1 MESRLRIR
9 NRDSKNKNGQ
19 NNTPPSQPAPT
30 PVGAGGGTD
39 APPPDLPDITLTP
52 TPIHRG
58 PVSAVYRGWDR
69 VNRRDVIAK
78 VQRATGDTVA
88 AERFRREAA
97 VMERLRHPHLVTL
110 YQFIDGDPA
119 ALVMEYVPGRT
130 LAQEVEADGWL
141 APMWAAGMI
150 EDVAAALDSAHAVG
164 VIHRDIKP
172 SNILLPPNA
181 PARLTDFGVA
191 HIDGQSPE
199 VPPLT
204 VMGDILGT
212 IEYASPEQVHG
223 NAAPDARSDVY
234 SLAAVAYFALCA
246 TPPFRAA
253 DTSTQAQLSVMHRQ
267 VFAEPP
273 PLRFHREDLSPE
285 VEQVVL
291 RGLAKSPDAR
301 YPSAGQFAASLRA
314 AVGSAPSDVVP
325 AAVFVTQRRR
335 GAIAGAVAVPLVVA
349 LAALGYWLSGGHSPS
364 GRSHVVL
371 SPTPEAS
378 RPAVPIPAPAKPAT
392 PAVIAPPVTKP
403 VPTLKVA
410 AKPAPKPVPKPTA
423 VAAKTAPKV
432 ITPPVRTAS
441 RPRPARPKTV
451 PAKSTTV
458 VAALPPQKRA
468 TPLPPRRVAKAG
480 VPPPRPSAP
489 VHGYLRVVA
498 DRNILRLTMTSA
510 GARSV
515 PVQPQSVWV
524 DGKLAHS
531 GWMALSPGRH
541 SVSFVPKP
549 GSGFAPKKDVL
560 VTLRPGQYATTH
572 IVLPAAPASAPR
584 VAAAVPAPPQKVGW
598 YTVSAWVPATVPSRA
613 AALWVK
619 VDGVPHPALA
629 QGQWAQLSAGRHE
642 VIFQPVAGQGVLPK
656 TWQIDLAAQA
666 HLDQKVPLP
675 AAPPPEIP
683 PHLRNPTTQ
692 QAAP

>member
-1 MESRLRIR
+1 M
-9 NRDSKNKNGQ
+9 
-19 NNTPPSQPAPT
+19 
-30 PVGAGGGTD
+30 
-39 APPPDLPDITLTP
+39 
-52 TPIHRG
+52 
-58 PVSAVYRGWDR
+58 SAVYRGWDR

-130 LAQEVEADGWL
+130 LAQEVDTDGWL
-141 APMWAAGMI
+141 APTRAAGVI
-150 EDVAAALDSAHAVG
+150 EDVAAALDSAHAAG

-172 SNILLPPNA
+172 SNILLPPRG
-181 PARLTDFGVA
+181 PAKLTDFGVA
-191 HIDGQSPE
+191 HIDDQSAD

-223 NAAPDARSDVY
+223 NASPDARSDVY
-234 SLAAVAYFALCA
+234 SLAAVAYFALCG

-314 AVGSAPSDVVP
+314 AAGSSPQSLAP
-325 AAVFVTQRRR
+325 ATVFVTQGRR
-335 GAIAGAVAVPLVVA
+335 GAIAGAVAVPIVVA
-349 LAALGYWLSGGHSPS
+349 LAALGYWLTAGHSPTVPT
-364 GRSHVVL
+364 RTV
-371 SPTPEAS
+371 SPNTQAS
-378 RPAVPIPAPAKPAT
+378 RPVVPIPIPVKPLPP
-392 PAVIAPPVTKP
+392 PAVIVATKP
-403 VPTLKVA
+403 A
-410 AKPAPKPVPKPTA
+410 AKP
-423 VAAKTAPKV
+423 

-441 RPRPARPKTV
+441 RPARPKTAPPK
-451 PAKSTTV
+451 PATV
-458 VAALPPQKRA
+458 VAAVPPQKRA
-468 TPLPPRRVAKAG
+468 RPLPPRRVAKAG
-480 VPPPRPSAP
+480 VPPPRLSAP
-489 VHGYLRVVA
+489 AHGYLRVVA
-498 DRNILRLTMTSA
+498 DQNIIRLTMTRA
-510 GARSV
+510 GSRTV

-524 DGKLAHS
+524 DGKRAS
-531 GWMALSPGRH
+531 GGWMVLAPGRH
-541 SVSFVPKP
+541 TVSFVPKP
-549 GSGFAPKKDVL
+549 GSGFAPKKNVL
-560 VTLRPGQYATTH
+560 VTLRPGQYTTTH
-572 IVLPAAPASAPR
+572 IVLPAAAVP
-584 VAAAVPAPPQKVGW
+584 VLAATAPAPPRKIGW
-598 YTVSAWVPATVPSRA
+598 YTVSAWVPTTIPSRA
-613 AALWVK
+613 LALWVK
-619 VDGVPHPALA
+619 VDGVPLPALA
-629 QGQWAQLSAGRHE
+629 QGQWAQLSAGHHE

-656 TWQIDLAAQA
+656 TWQIDLVAQA
-666 HLDQKVPLP
+666 HLDQKIPLP
-675 AAPPPEIP
+675 AAPLLPTP

-692 QAAP
+692 

>member
-1 MESRLRIR
+1 MESRLLIR
-9 NRDSKNKNGQ
+9 NRDSKNKNSQ
-19 NNTPPSQPAPT
+19 NGTPSSQPSSPSSPT
-30 PVGAGGGTD
+30 PAGVGTGQD

-78 VQRATGDTVA
+78 VQRVTGDTVA

-110 YQFIDGDPA
+110 YQFIDGNPA

-141 APMWAAGMI
+141 APVRTAGVI

-172 SNILLPPNA
+172 SNILLPPHA

-191 HIDGQSPE
+191 HIDDQSPE

-223 NAAPDARSDVY
+223 NASPDARSDVY
-234 SLAAVAYFALCA
+234 SLAAVAYFALCG

-267 VFAEPP
+267 VFAAPP

-291 RGLAKSPDAR
+291 RGLAKSPEAR

-314 AVGSAPSDVVP
+314 AVGSTPSDVVP

-335 GAIAGAVAVPLVVA
+335 GAIAGAIAVPVVVA
-349 LAALGYWLSGGHSPS
+349 LAALGYWLTSGHSPS
-364 GRSHVVL
+364 GRTHVVL
-371 SPTPEAS
+371 PPNPQAS
-378 RPAVPIPAPAKPAT
+378 RPVVPLPTPVKPVPPAVTAPPVPKPAPIVAAKPALK
-392 PAVIAPPVTKP
+392 PASAPKI
-403 VPTLKVA
+403 A
-410 AKPAPKPVPKPTA
+410 AKPAPKA
-423 VAAKTAPKV
+423 V
-432 ITPPVRTAS
+432 TPPVRTAS
-441 RPRPARPKTV
+441 RPRRARPNPA
-451 PAKSTTV
+451 PAKPNPV
-458 VAALPPQKRA
+458 VAALPPQKRVK
-468 TPLPPRRVAKAG
+468 PLPPRRVAKAG

-489 VHGYLRVVA
+489 AHGWLRVVA

-510 GARSV
+510 GVRSV
-515 PVQPQSVWV
+515 PVQPQSLWV

-541 SVSFVPKP
+541 TVSFVPKS

-572 IVLPAAPASAPR
+572 IVLPPAPASAPR
-584 VAAAVPAPPQKVGW
+584 LAAAAPALPQKVGW
-598 YTVSAWVPATVPSRA
+598 YTVSGWVPASVPSRA

-619 VDGVPHPALA
+619 VDGVPQPALA
-629 QGQWAQLSAGRHE
+629 LGQWAQLSAGRHE

-692 QAAP
+692 

>member
-1 MESRLRIR
+1 M
-9 NRDSKNKNGQ
+9 
-19 NNTPPSQPAPT
+19 
-30 PVGAGGGTD
+30 
-39 APPPDLPDITLTP
+39 
-52 TPIHRG
+52 
-58 PVSAVYRGWDR
+58 
-69 VNRRDVIAK
+69 NRRDVIAK

-130 LAQEVEADGWL
+130 LAQEVDADGWL
-141 APMWAAGMI
+141 APVRTAEVI

-172 SNILLPPNA
+172 SNILLPPRG

-191 HIDGQSPE
+191 HIDDQSAE

-223 NAAPDARSDVY
+223 NASPDARSDVY
-234 SLAAVAYFALCA
+234 SLAAAAYFALCG

-273 PLRFHREDLSPE
+273 PLRFHREDISPE

-291 RGLAKSPDAR
+291 RGLAKSPGAR

-314 AVGSAPSDVVP
+314 AVGSTPQSLVP
-325 AAVFVTQRRR
+325 AAVFMTQSRR
-335 GAIAGAVAVPLVVA
+335 GAIAGAVAVPVVVG
-349 LAALGYWLSGGHSPS
+349 LAALGYWLTGGHSPS
-364 GRSHVVL
+364 GQPRTVL
-371 SPTPEAS
+371 PPNTQAS
-378 RPAVPIPAPAKPAT
+378 RPVVPAPVKLAPPAVTAPPAPKPAPLVAAKPK
-392 PAVIAPPVTKP
+392 PAPIVV
-403 VPTLKVA
+403 

-423 VAAKTAPKV
+423 VAVKPAA
-432 ITPPVRTAS
+432 PVRTVS
-441 RPRPARPKTV
+441 RPRPARPKTA
-451 PAKSTTV
+451 PPKLAPV
-458 VAALPPQKRA
+458 VAAVPPTKRA
-468 TPLPPRRVAKAG
+468 KPLPPRRMAKAG
-480 VPPPRPSAP
+480 SLPPRPSAP
-489 VHGYLRVVA
+489 PNGWLRVVA
-498 DRNILRLTMTSA
+498 DQNIIRMTMTRA
-510 GARSV
+510 GARPV

-524 DGKLAHS
+524 DGKRAS
-531 GWMALSPGRH
+531 GGWMALSPGRH
-541 SVSFVPKP
+541 TVSFVPKP
-549 GSGFAPKKDVL
+549 GSGFAPKKGIL

-572 IVLPAAPASAPR
+572 IVLPPAPTPRLAVAAPTPPR
-584 VAAAVPAPPQKVGW
+584 EVGW
-598 YTVSAWVPATVPSRA
+598 YTVSGWVPASVPSRA

-619 VDGVPHPALA
+619 IDGVPFPALA
-629 QGQWAQLSAGRHE
+629 KGQWAQLSAGRHE
-642 VIFQPVAGQGVLPK
+642 VIFQPAAGQGVLPK
-656 TWQIDLAAQA
+656 AWQIDLAAQA
-666 HLDQKVPLP
+666 HLDQKIPLLAAPLP
-675 AAPPPEIP
+675 PIP

-692 QAAP
+692 

>member
-1 MESRLRIR
+1 MESRLLIR
-9 NRDSKNKNGQ
+9 NYDSKNQ
-19 NNTPPSQPAPT
+19 
-30 PVGAGGGTD
+30 D
-39 APPPDLPDITLTP
+39 APPPELPDITLTP

-97 VMERLRHPHLVTL
+97 VMERLRHPHLVAL

-119 ALVMEYVPGRT
+119 ALVMEYVPGGT
-130 LAQEVEADGWL
+130 LAQEVEAEGWL
-141 APMWAAGMI
+141 APLRAAGMI

-172 SNILLPPNA
+172 SNILLPPQA

-191 HIDGQSPE
+191 HIDDQSPE

-223 NAAPDARSDVY
+223 KGAPDARSDVY
-234 SLAAVAYFALCA
+234 SLAAVAYFALCG

-273 PLRFHREDLSPE
+273 PLRFHREDLSPD

-291 RGLAKSPDAR
+291 RGLAKSPEAR

-314 AVGSAPSDVVP
+314 AVGSTSLAAVP

-349 LAALGYWLSGGHSPS
+349 LAALGYWLTSGHSPAGHS
-364 GRSHVVL
+364 PAGQSAPGRSPAVL
-371 SPTPEAS
+371 APAPEAS
-378 RPAVPIPAPAKPAT
+378 RPVVPSPAPVKPAP
-392 PAVIAPPVTKP
+392 PALTAPPAPKP
-403 VPTLKVA
+403 APVVA
-410 AKPAPKPVPKPTA
+410 AKPVSKPMPKTA
-423 VAAKTAPKV
+423 V
-432 ITPPVRTAS
+432 PPVRTA
-441 RPRPARPKTV
+441 RRPARPQKASV
-451 PAKSTTV
+451 KPNPV
-458 VAALPPQKRA
+458 VASLPPQKRVN
-468 TPLPPRRVAKAG
+468 PLPPRRVAKAG

-489 VHGYLRVVA
+489 AQGFLRVVA

-510 GARSV
+510 GARPV
-515 PVQPQSVWV
+515 PVPPQSLWV
-524 DGKLAHS
+524 DGKLAHT
-531 GWMALSPGRH
+531 GWMALSAGRH
-541 SVSFVPKP
+541 TVSFVPKP

-560 VTLRPGQYATTH
+560 VTLRPGQYATAH
-572 IVLPAAPASAPR
+572 IVLPSAPAPQ
-584 VAAAVPAPPQKVGW
+584 VAAVPAPPQKIGW
-598 YTVSAWVPATVPSRA
+598 YSVSCWIPATVPSRA

-619 VDGVPHPALA
+619 VDGVPQPALA

-642 VIFQPVAGQGVLPK
+642 VIFQPADGQGVLPK
-656 TWQIDLAAQA
+656 TWQIDLASQA
-666 HLDQKVPLP
+666 HLEQKVPLP

-692 QAAP
+692 